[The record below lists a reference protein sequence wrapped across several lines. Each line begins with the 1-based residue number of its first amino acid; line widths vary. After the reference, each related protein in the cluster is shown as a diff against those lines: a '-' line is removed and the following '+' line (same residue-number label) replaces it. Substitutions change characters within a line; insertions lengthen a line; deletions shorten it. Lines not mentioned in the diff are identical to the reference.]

1 MDMLRLFFRRFF
13 ENVAACFRGR
23 NLLWQIVAMALTYLL
38 VTTGSDEWYFIST
51 RSQALFSIA
60 IAAAAL
66 GFFAPIMISLGAYG
80 VGKMRRDM
88 QLMRAGAAV
97 GQASVMALLLS
108 SFYKIFTGRPHPE
121 LFSSAPTA
129 DISHQFNF
137 GIFRDGIFW
146 GWPSSHTAV
155 AFAGAL
161 ALIAL
166 YPQNKLI
173 RSAAL
178 VYALY
183 IGLGVSVTIH
193 WFSDFVAGAI
203 MGAVV
208 GVVVGKSFRD

>member
-1 MDMLRLFFRRFF
+1 MYMLRLFFRRFL
-13 ENVAACFRGR
+13 ENVVACFRGR
-23 NLLWQIVAMALTYLL
+23 DLLWQIIAMALTYLL
-38 VTTGSDEWYFIST
+38 VTTGFDEWYFIST
-51 RSQALFSIA
+51 RGQTLFSIA

-66 GFFAPIMISLGAYG
+66 GFFAPIVISLSAYG
-80 VGKMRRDM
+80 VGKMKRDM

-97 GQASVMALLLS
+97 GQASILALLLS

-121 LFSSAPTA
+121 LFSSAPTV

-146 GWPSSHTAV
+146 GWPSSHAAA
-155 AFAGAL
+155 AFAGAF

-208 GVVVGKSFRD
+208 GVVVGKSFRE